1 MLAAFRALP
10 LSWRIIGVVGLLTT
24 ILGGLAGLYAY
35 VDHQGY
41 QRATLEWT
49 VRYERREAELRQQ
62 LADELDRQASINAM
76 AKAAEEA
83 ELETYRKQLLAM
95 ADLAQRLADEA
106 AADPNADNVAL
117 DAAAVDRHNRRI
129 IQ

>member
-10 LSWRIIGVVGLLTT
+10 LSWRIIGVVGLLAT
-24 ILGGLAGLYAY
+24 ILGGLAGLYAH

-49 VRYERREAELRQQ
+49 IKYERREAELRQQ
-62 LADELDRQASINAM
+62 LANELDRQASINAA
-76 AKAAEEA
+76 AKAAEDA
-83 ELETYRKQLLAM
+83 ELEALRLRLVEMSNRAM
-95 ADLAQRLADEA
+95 VLMQEA
-106 AADPNADNVAL
+106 AADPNAGNVAL

-129 IQ
+129 N